1 MDARRFV
8 IGTLV
13 GGVTVFA
20 TGALSYS
27 ALVTLAIRRVA
38 CVRCSRLLSANRG
51 GLLTSAR
58 R

>member
-20 TGALSYS
+20 TG
-27 ALVTLAIRRVA
+27 TLIFAMA
-38 CVRCSRLLSANRG
+38 PF
-51 GLLTSAR
+51 
-58 R
+58 

>member
-20 TGALSYS
+20 TGTLFFSIPPVRDF
-27 ALVTLAIRRVA
+27 LVYGR
-38 CVRCSRLLSANRG
+38 
-51 GLLTSAR
+51 
-58 R
+58 